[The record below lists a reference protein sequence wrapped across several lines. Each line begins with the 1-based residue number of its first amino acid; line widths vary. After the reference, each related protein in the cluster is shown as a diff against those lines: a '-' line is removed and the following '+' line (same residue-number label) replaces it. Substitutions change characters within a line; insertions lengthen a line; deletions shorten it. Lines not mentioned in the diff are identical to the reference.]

1 MFKLYGNGCLLWAN
15 FSFFVFC
22 EARLSSSVGTFRV
35 MEAEW
40 GSWGWMEIRKIFWFM
55 NNTGREPFCSRL
67 LSSHIKKTPQAT
79 SHPSWLSHHSVSDP
93 PVLLS
98 LLAWPSILSFSW
110 WIDDS
115 LAVNHSP
122 LSFLFFFFPPLSSL
136 KWLGRHSNRAPA
148 LSVLVFYFFSK
159 TKVYKPGPWKLPAN
173 SVVLWCAHLVGLGC
187 HNQL

>member
-22 EARLSSSVGTFRV
+22 EARLSSSVGTFHV

-40 GSWGWMEIRKIFWFM
+40 GSWGWMEIRKIFWSM

-67 LSSHIKKTPQAT
+67 LSSHTKKIPPAA
-79 SHPSWLSHHSVSDP
+79 SHPLWLSHHSVSDP
-93 PVLLS
+93 SRALISAGLAQHSQLQLVNWWLTGSKSLS
-98 LLAWPSILSFSW
+98 T
-110 WIDDS
+110 
-115 LAVNHSP
+115 VG
-122 LSFLFFFFPPLSSL
+122 FFFFFLLSSSL
-136 KWLGRHSNRAPA
+136 EWLGRHSNRAPA

-187 HNQL
+187 HNQF